1 MRANRGICHSDDGAD
16 KEAKKAAVP
25 GQCANASAS
34 ANARCCVLCSE
45 QVPELVVLQ
54 RSEGTDGYDEP
65 WENALSYPAEQR
77 SDRD

>member
-1 MRANRGICHSDDGAD
+1 MGRLVGYATQTTART
-16 KEAKKAAVP
+16 KRLKKQRCL
-25 GQCANASAS
+25 GSCANASAS

-65 WENALSYPAEQR
+65 WENALSYPTEER